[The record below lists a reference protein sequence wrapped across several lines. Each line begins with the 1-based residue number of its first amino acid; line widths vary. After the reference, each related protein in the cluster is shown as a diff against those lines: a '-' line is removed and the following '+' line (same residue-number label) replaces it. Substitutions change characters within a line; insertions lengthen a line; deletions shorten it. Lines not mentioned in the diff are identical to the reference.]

1 MKKVEISQEMVKMQC
16 KKMPYWKATEQEDVQ
31 GYWLKNLT
39 SSHPRTAV
47 LLNHIL
53 DR

>member
-1 MKKVEISQEMVKMQC
+1 MEKVEISQEMVKMQC
-16 KKMPYWKATEQEDVQ
+16 RKMPDWKAPGKVGVQ

-39 SSHPRTAV
+39 SLHPRSA
-47 LLNHIL
+47 